1 MGCHQY
7 AEPMT
12 GARWP
17 NWPPVTSPHSG
28 DSHIVVTAKTP
39 VSYDLSPLS
48 PLSPVCCAH
57 IERTE
62 TQRVFK
68 LTGDSGDSL
77 SMRAPEARVTPS
89 WLGCLYQRETKRG
102 RQSRRSAAGVR
113 ALGRW
118 PMRRAEGRND
128 PPPSLGSFPHS
139 GGVAGIAPA
148 LDIAV
153 CKFFLIEGH
162 TFDEQKSN

>member
-128 PPPSLGSFPHS
+128 PPHRSGPSPIVGALRGSRQRLISPF
-139 GGVAGIAPA
+139 AN
-148 LDIAV
+148 
-153 CKFFLIEGH
+153 FF
-162 TFDEQKSN
+162 